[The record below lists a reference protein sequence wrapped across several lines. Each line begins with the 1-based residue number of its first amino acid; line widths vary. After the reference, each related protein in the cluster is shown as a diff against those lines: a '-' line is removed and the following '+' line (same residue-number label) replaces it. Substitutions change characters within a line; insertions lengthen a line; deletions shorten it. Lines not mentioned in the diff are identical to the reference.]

1 MNNCIL
7 MATVISSP
15 ELRYTPENQTP
26 VTQMLVEFQNGKP
39 EDPPATLKVVGW
51 GNLATEI
58 QESYNEGDRVILEG
72 RLNMQMIERPE
83 GFKEKRAELV
93 AARIHRLDGGSVG
106 SQVVRERVT
115 VTASKEPQKVI
126 QLESYK
132 STTKASVV
140 EEEDDWPTSSAPA
153 PALSE
158 ADLDEI
164 PFMRP
169 VYAKNSMQFVLLD
182 PWETSNNAYWEG
194 VGQFL

>member
-15 ELRYTPENQTP
+15 ELRYTPDNQTP

-39 EDPPATLKVVGW
+39 EDPPATLKVIGW

-58 QESYNEGDRVILEG
+58 QQSYNEGDRLIIEG
-72 RLNMQMIERPE
+72 RLNMQMLERPE

-93 AARIHRLDGGSVG
+93 AARIHRLDGGTVG

-115 VTASKEPQKVI
+115 VTTNKEPQNVI
-126 QLESYK
+126 QLDSYK
-132 STTKASVV
+132 STTKTTVG
-140 EEEDDWPTSSAPA
+140 EEEDWPRSADPV
-153 PALSE
+153 PALSD

-164 PFMRP
+164 PF
-169 VYAKNSMQFVLLD
+169 
-182 PWETSNNAYWEG
+182 
-194 VGQFL
+194 

>member
-39 EDPPATLKVVGW
+39 EDPPATLKVIGW

-58 QESYNEGDRVILEG
+58 QQSYNTGDRLIIEG
-72 RLNMQMIERPE
+72 RLNMQMLERPE

-93 AARIHRLDGGSVG
+93 AARIHRLDGEATGQ
-106 SQVVRERVT
+106 QVIREQT
-115 VTASKEPQKVI
+115 TLTASKDPHNVI

-132 STTKASVV
+132 STTKTTVV
-140 EEEDDWPTSSAPA
+140 EEEEDWPSASAPA
-153 PALSE
+153 PALSD

-164 PFMRP
+164 PF
-169 VYAKNSMQFVLLD
+169 
-182 PWETSNNAYWEG
+182 
-194 VGQFL
+194 

>member
-58 QESYNEGDRVILEG
+58 QESYNTGDRVIIEG
-72 RLNMQMIERPE
+72 RLNIQTIERPE

-115 VTASKEPQKVI
+115 VATSKEPHNVI

-132 STTKASVV
+132 STTKTTVV
-140 EEEDDWPTSSAPA
+140 EEEEDWPTVSAPT
-153 PALSE
+153 PTLSE

-169 VYAKNSMQFVLLD
+169 VYPKTSLQFALLD
-182 PWETSNNAYWEG
+182 PWEASTNAYWEG
-194 VGQFL
+194 VDSFL